1 MLLNALYGLHIEA
14 HSHETVVGEG
24 MAFLNRHN
32 EAGKVSLGRKLLA
45 FVTSISMVLTLV
57 ALPAP
62 ASADDSSTSDGDAST
77 STSTDLGAPTVEKKI
92 TQQPDKNGN
101 YQLTL
106 SVTGKS
112 QSSTTQTH
120 ANVIFV
126 VDVSGSMSK
135 RYGNTSRIKAAKSA
149 VKAAGETILNQKGT
163 NVQLTTFSDTADA
176 SNAFTS
182 DKATFDSQ
190 VDGIQAEGGT
200 NWEDALTKAENLAK
214 NYPDTPT
221 YIIFVSDGDP
231 TYRISQ
237 IYSDDE
243 WNTHTQGEYDWFG
256 SWQWK
261 YNDGSTY
268 YYDRYNHID
277 SSGNFDGTRIDGIY
291 GTGVSGSDDEKGWNF
306 QAANTVADRIVNT
319 DHYTLYTLGV
329 SSDVQKMDRLTAN
342 NHYQANDPDAMN
354 KTLSDIAKAIT
365 NARSYKNVKITDTLS
380 GDVVSG
386 TASGGDIDVNTLSR
400 KVTDKDDNDVTSS
413 QQNLPKPTVSGKT
426 ITWDLGSTTLQDGY
440 TYSVTADVK
449 LTEQAYTDAAALKNG
464 DEATTSNIKVASDGS
479 VQAYS
484 NTASGNKVDYTEF
497 TTTNGF
503 EDQGSEKTGSVDFT
517 RPTVP
522 VPVSTLTVSKKWDGN
537 GTKPNSITAN
547 VQKDTDTDVYKSV
560 TLNDSNHWTSTVYV
574 PACPVNDEHK
584 DHHTYSVTEDTTNLN
599 GWTLEHYQ
607 WNSDDTNPT
616 AASGTIKG
624 QNQSATATIT
634 NKLVTYGFR
643 VYKTNG
649 TGVDATALQGA
660 TFTLT
665 PQGGT
670 ASYQTTGSD
679 GIASW
684 TQLAPGTYKVEETK
698 VPTGY
703 QKLDGSHTLVIGQDG
718 KATWDGTAITTS
730 DTKDGTT
737 YFQVT
742 VANNSVANLPA
753 TGSIGVWPLLAG
765 GVALVAAGVAFVIFR
780 RREQ

>member
-1 MLLNALYGLHIEA
+1 
-14 HSHETVVGEG
+14 

-45 FVTSISMVLTLV
+45 FVTSISMVMTLV
-57 ALPAP
+57 TLPVP
-62 ASADDSSTSDGDAST
+62 ASADDSSTSDGDATT
-77 STSTDLGAPTVEKKI
+77 STTTDLGAPTVSK
-92 TQQPDKNGN
+92 TVTQPDKDGN
-101 YQLTL
+101 FQLTL

-126 VDVSGSMSK
+126 ADVSGSMK
-135 RYGNTSRIKAAKSA
+135 TRYGDTTRIEAAKAAI
-149 VKAAGETILNQKGT
+149 KAAGETILDQNGT

-190 VDGIQAEGGT
+190 VDGMNAEGGT
-200 NWEDALTKAENLAK
+200 NWEDALTKAEALAK
-214 NYPDTPT
+214 TSNVPT

-231 TYRISQ
+231 TFRDSQ
-237 IYSDDE
+237 IYSDGDY
-243 WNTHTQGEYDWFG
+243 NTYTQKRVGWLG
-256 SWQWK
+256 WSWV
-261 YNDGSTY
+261 YPDGQD
-268 YYDRYNHID
+268 YYDDYNN
-277 SSGNFDGTRIDGIY
+277 GENGIY
-291 GTGVSGSDDEKGWNF
+291 GTGNSDPQGWNF
-306 QAANTVADRIVNT
+306 TAADAVANRIVNT
-319 DHYTLYTLGV
+319 DGYKLYTLGV
-329 SSDVQKMDRLTAN
+329 SSDVQKMNRLTAN
-342 NHYQANDPDAMN
+342 AHYQANDPDAMN
-354 KTLSDIAKAIT
+354 KALSDIAKAIT

-386 TASGGDIDVNTLSR
+386 TASDGNIDANTLQV
-400 KVTDKDDNDVTSS
+400 KVTDKDGKDVTSS
-413 QQNLPKPTVSGKT
+413 QNLATPTVSGQN

-449 LTEQAYTDAAALKNG
+449 LTEQAYTDAAALMNG
-464 DEATTSNIKVASDGS
+464 EKAKSSNISKDGDT
-479 VQAYS
+479 VKAYS
-484 NTASGNKVDYTEF
+484 NTDSGNKVDYTEF
-497 TTTNGF
+497 TTTNGV
-503 EDQGSEKTGSVDFT
+503 EDAGSEKTGSVDFT

-537 GTKPNSITAN
+537 GTKPDVTAN
-547 VQKDTDTDVYKSV
+547 VQQDSKDYKTL
-560 TLNDSNHWTSTVYV
+560 TLNADNNWSSTVYV
-574 PACPVNDEHK
+574 PACPEA
-584 DHHTYSVTEDTTNLN
+584 HTYSVTEDTTNLN
-599 GWTLEHYQ
+599 GWTLESYK
-607 WNSDDTNPT
+607 WGDGETNT
-616 AASGTIKG
+616 QAASGTIKG

-649 TGVDATALQGA
+649 TGDGATALQGA
-660 TFTLT
+660 TFTLA
-665 PQGGT
+665 PQGGS
-670 ASYQTTGSD
+670 ASEQITSSD

-684 TQLAPGTYKVEETK
+684 SQLTPGTYTVEETK
-698 VPTGY
+698 VPSGY
-703 QKLDGSHTLVIGQDG
+703 QKLDGSHTLVIDQDG
-718 KATWDGTAITTS
+718 KATWDGKDITTTGN

-753 TGSIGVWPLLAG
+753 TGSIGVWPMLAG